1 MILVLSLI
9 FAFALAWPQ
18 SSPLRKKPG
27 MCYLAACAAAIFTIA
42 AVWSGWTARVGTTAE
57 YILRVLTQGG
67 LAGAMF
73 ILVMFVGAAKNKGM
87 YRKKLMPIR
96 AELSILAS
104 ILTLGHNIAFGRKYF
119 VLLLTNA
126 ADLKPQVLAAAV
138 CSMIMILIL
147 LPLFITSFKTV
158 RRRMKPRKWKRLQ
171 RMAYGF
177 YFLMPVHVLLLNAA
191 ASQEGKTEAVVNV
204 VLYTGIFTSYAV
216 MRIRK
221 ALVSKFTFASR
232 AAAAA
237 GAAVFAG
244 VLFLLAPRT
253 HETVIS
259 AEAVATSQTARIY
272 TDGKY
277 SGSALGYN
285 GKLKVSV
292 VIEGGCIADIM
303 LESSVDDEPYLSK
316 AVDSIFSA
324 AAENG
329 SAQVDSVS
337 GATTTS
343 NALKE
348 AINNAL
354 EKAKPQE

>member
-9 FAFALAWPQ
+9 LAFALAWPQ
-18 SSPLRKKPG
+18 NSPLRKNPNG
-27 MCYLAACAAAIFTIA
+27 CYLAACGAAIFTIA
-42 AVWSGWTARVGTTAE
+42 AVWSGWTAGMGTAAE
-57 YILRVLTQGG
+57 YLLRILTQGG

-73 ILVMFVGAAKNKGM
+73 ILVMFVGAAKNKGL

-119 VLLLTNA
+119 VLLFTDA
-126 ADLKPQVLAAAV
+126 ADLKPQILAAAV
-138 CSMIMILIL
+138 CSLFMILIL
-147 LPLFITSFKTV
+147 LPLFVTSFKTV
-158 RRRMKPRKWKRLQ
+158 RRRMKPRQWKRLQ

-191 ASQEGKTEAVVNV
+191 ASREGKTEAVVNV
-204 VLYTGIFTSYAV
+204 VLYMSIFTAYAV

-221 ALVSKFTFASR
+221 AVISKFPFAGR
-232 AAAAA
+232 AAAVA
-237 GAAVFAG
+237 GAAIFAG
-244 VLFLLAPRT
+244 VLFLLAPRA
-253 HETVIS
+253 HETAIP
-259 AEAVATSQTARIY
+259 AEAIAPSTITWIY
-272 TDGKY
+272 TDGTY

-292 VIEGGCIADIM
+292 VIEGGSIADIT
-303 LESSVDDEPYLSK
+303 LDASVDDEPYLSR

-324 AAENG
+324 AAEAG
-329 SAQVDSVS
+329 SPQVDSVS